1 MKTSV
6 YVGALATLF
15 LVFVQPVSADPRANA
30 VFERICERL
39 QLMKSVAAWKWANGV
54 PIEDLD
60 REAVVLQKSV
70 DAAVKLG
77 IDPDGAR
84 SFFDTQIMA
93 AKEIQ
98 HCWIER
104 WESGHAVPPTPVPDL
119 KTDIRPRLL
128 TIGDALLSNIK
139 TALVEGTVFD
149 QRHLAD
155 FAERTDIDCLQP
167 SRRDELLLMLGRIRL
182 KTSHVRT
189 KTGRQ

>member
-6 YVGALATLF
+6 FVGVLATLL

-30 VFERICERL
+30 VFEQIGERL
-39 QLMKSVAAWKWANGV
+39 QLMKSVAAWKRANGTPV
-54 PIEDLD
+54 EDLE
-60 REAVVLQKSV
+60 RETVVLQKSI

-77 IDPDGAR
+77 LDPEGAR
-84 SFFDTQIMA
+84 SFFNMQITA

-104 WESGHAVPPTPVPDL
+104 WKGGHAVPPARVPDL

-139 TALVEGTVFD
+139 TALAEGTVFD

-155 FAERTDIDCLQP
+155 FAQRTDIDCLRP
-167 SRRDELLLMLGRIRL
+167 TRRDELLLMPGRIRL
-182 KTSHVRT
+182 
-189 KTGRQ
+189 